1 MNLIN
6 RNKLTKKILE
16 RQELYELQSSRFKRL
31 LKDPLRTL
39 PYYVMQ
45 FLAYRRPYKVTYTT
59 LWGDTM
65 RFYLPE
71 AGAIYYYGFFEANLS
86 NFFIN
91 FLQEGDTFFDIGAHV
106 GYYSMLA
113 SSLVGDTGKVVS
125 FEPTP
130 RTFASLAENAK
141 TKKNIEVYNN
151 AVLDKE
157 TEIEFFDYGAKY
169 SAFNSFKKRTSEEIF
184 FRNEAE
190 KIVVKTIAIDTFCKE
205 KNISP
210 TLIKIDAEGS
220 EHLILDAMTSVL
232 EEKRPL
238 VTIEVSG
245 GEEWKDNCMKSIKI
259 LTDKNYDCYEIS
271 LDGYL
276 KKHTIKEVYTYDN
289 LLFVHPT
296 KNDRIKSLLKK

>member
-1 MNLIN
+1 MKQDARTSL
-6 RNKLTKKILE
+6 KKEILS
-16 RQELYELQSSRFKRL
+16 RQKLYELQGSRFKRF
-31 LKDPLRTL
+31 LKDPFRTL
-39 PYYVMQ
+39 PYYMMQ
-45 FLAYRRPYKVTYTT
+45 WAAYRKPYKVNYTT
-59 LWGDTM
+59 LWGDKM

-113 SSLVGDTGKVVS
+113 SALVGDTGKVVS

-130 RTFASLAENAK
+130 RTFKSLEENAK
-141 TKKNIEVYNN
+141 TKKNIRVYNN

-157 TEIEFFDYGAKY
+157 TEIEFFDYGPKF
-169 SAFNSFKKRTSEEIF
+169 SAFNSFKKRTSSDIY
-184 FRNEAE
+184 FRNDAE
-190 KIVVKTIAIDTFCKE
+190 KIKVKTISIDTFCKE
-205 KNISP
+205 RNVVP

-220 EHLILDAMTSVL
+220 EHLILAAMSSVL
-232 EEKRPL
+232 DTSHPL

-259 LTDKNYDCYEIS
+259 FVDKGYDCFEIS
-271 LDGYL
+271 LEGYL
-276 KKHTIKEVYTYDN
+276 SKHTIKEVYGYDN
-289 LLFVHPT
+289 LLFVHPS
-296 KNDRIKSLLKK
+296 KRSAVEHLIK